1 MANPPPP
8 PPNRPRL
15 FADSN
20 NRGRTLQVLGANP
33 AGFKD
38 VYHYLLRTSWTVA
51 LGWAVLGFVFINAF
65 YATAYFTAGG
75 INGAHNW
82 LDCFFFSV
90 ETSGTIGYGNMF
102 PDGRA
107 AEAIM
112 TAEAFT
118 ALVYSAMITGLF
130 FAKFAR
136 PTARVLWSKICVV
149 SDRDGVPTLMFRVA
163 NERRNHVVEANV
175 RVAVIRMEV
184 TQEGEKLRRVVDLPL
199 LRQSTP
205 SFVLSWTVMH
215 PLDEKSPLYGLTQ
228 EGLRK
233 VDAEIVVTLTGLD
246 ETLHQTIHSRTSYL
260 PEEVVYAAR
269 FEDILSSLPDGR
281 RAIDYRKFHNYQ
293 PAKLSWE
300 RLGTKPPLE
309 ATQPPAQA

>member
-1 MANPPPP
+1 
-8 PPNRPRL
+8 
-15 FADSN
+15 
-20 NRGRTLQVLGANP
+20 LQVLGARS

-38 VYHYLLRTSWTVA
+38 LYHYLLRTSWSVA
-51 LGWAVLGFVFINAF
+51 LGWAAVGFVAINAI

-102 PDGRA
+102 PDGRF
-107 AEAIM
+107 AEGVM

-118 ALVYSAMITGLF
+118 ALIYSAVITGLC

-136 PTARVLWSKICVV
+136 PTSRVLWSKICVV

-175 RVAVIRMEV
+175 RVAVIRIET
-184 TQEGEKLRRVVDLPL
+184 TQEGEKLRRVIDLPL
-199 LRQSTP
+199 MRQSTP

-215 PLDEKSPLYGLTQ
+215 VLDEKSPLFGLTQ
-228 EGLRK
+228 DGLRK
-233 VDAEIVVTLTGLD
+233 IDAEIVVTLTGLD
-246 ETLHQTIHSRTSYL
+246 ETLMQTIHSRTSYL
-260 PEEVVYAAR
+260 PEEIIYGAR
-269 FEDILSSLPDGR
+269 FADVLSSLPDGR
-281 RAIDYRKFHNYQ
+281 RAIDYRKFHDYQ
-293 PAKLSWE
+293 PAKITWE
-300 RLGTKPPLE
+300 RLGAKAPIE
-309 ATQPPAQA
+309 ATQPPARA